1 MCIPGLHLSLG
12 IFNHL
17 YTLLEESCEELDLQL
32 AFKTPSTGAGGGESF
47 EKYSAGLSKLHELE
61 EQLEVLQQ
69 RQQTFQELL
78 NHLLLTVDD
87 FGDNPVVT
95 SVHQNAATVDEEIHE
110 LVNNNERCAMMHVC
124 LYV

>member
-1 MCIPGLHLSLG
+1 M
-12 IFNHL
+12 
-17 YTLLEESCEELDLQL
+17 
-32 AFKTPSTGAGGGESF
+32 
-47 EKYSAGLSKLHELE
+47 HELE

-87 FGDNPVVT
+87 FDDNPVVT
-95 SVHQNAATVDEEIHE
+95 SVHQNAATVDEEIDE
-110 LVNNNERCAMMHVC
+110 LVNINERCAMMHMC